1 MKKIS
6 AILALLFAGT
16 AATAGGINE
25 PIGEQK
31 PVVVT
36 GKTSSSNGGLIVLA
50 LLLLAGAAI
59 AGGGSDG
66 TTETPEG

>member
-6 AILALLFAGT
+6 AALALLLAGT
-16 AATAGGINE
+16 AAHAGGISE

-31 PVVVT
+31 PAVVA
-36 GKTSSSNGGLIVLA
+36 KTPSSKGGLLVLA
-50 LLLLAGAAI
+50 LLLLAGAAV

-66 TTETPEG
+66 TTEE

>member
-6 AILALLFAGT
+6 AILAFMLAGT
-16 AATAGGINE
+16 AASAGGISE

-31 PVVVT
+31 PAVEV
-36 GKTSSSNGGLIVLA
+36 KKPSSKGGLIVLA
-50 LLLLAGAAI
+50 LLLLAGAAV

-66 TTETPEG
+66 TTENPE